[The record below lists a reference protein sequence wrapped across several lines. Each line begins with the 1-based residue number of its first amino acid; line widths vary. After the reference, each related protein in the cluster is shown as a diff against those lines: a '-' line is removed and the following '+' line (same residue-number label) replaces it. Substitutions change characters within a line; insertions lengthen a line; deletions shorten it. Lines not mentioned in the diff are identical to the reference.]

1 MVFCLSVI
9 EDLSIQYIQYTV
21 QVLYT
26 STISTL
32 YKYFI
37 LLYKNSW
44 VSDSLAINYLI
55 ILMLLHFQRNNCTSP
70 FPHIED
76 LVIL

>member
-44 VSDSLAINYLI
+44 VPDSLAINYLI
-55 ILMLLHFQRNNCTSP
+55 ILMLLHLQCNNCTSP